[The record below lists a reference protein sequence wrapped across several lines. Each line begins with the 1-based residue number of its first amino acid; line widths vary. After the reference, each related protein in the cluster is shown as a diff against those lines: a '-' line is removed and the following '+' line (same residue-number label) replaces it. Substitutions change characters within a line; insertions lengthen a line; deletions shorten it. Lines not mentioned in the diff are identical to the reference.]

1 MNYKLWNICNDL
13 DIAASNQEA
22 TLDAFGYIME
32 GMDKSA
38 IEASRSGQEAAETFL
53 SQYTNYS
60 RMLFMLLDVM
70 KDQGKEAQSL
80 IDRAF
85 LLAKEAAGHD

>member
-1 MNYKLWNICNDL
+1 MNYKLWNTCNDL
-13 DIAASNQEA
+13 DTVASNQEA

-32 GMDKSA
+32 GMDKA
-38 IEASRSGQEAAETFL
+38 AAEASRSGQEAAAAFL

-85 LLAKEAAGHD
+85 AHVKVAAE